1 MTADNKKYLLV
12 TLKATTPDE
21 LDVHAFAV
29 VSQAYFTRTKASVE
43 QLDAG
48 GICLDIGID
57 GTLEWESADDFL
69 ADIEVRALT
78 AEEVASLE
86 RIFPAK
92 DKTDDIVAEFGFPR
106 FLEKVRENL
115 GIGY

>member
-1 MTADNKKYLLV
+1 MANANNQHLLV
-12 TLKATTPDE
+12 TLQAVTTDE
-21 LDVHAFAV
+21 VEVHAFAV

-43 QLDAG
+43 QLDASS
-48 GICLDIGID
+48 ICLDIGID
-57 GTLEWESADDFL
+57 GTIEWESAEDFL
-69 ADIEVRALT
+69 ADISVRALT
-78 AEEVASLE
+78 TEEVASLE